1 MAITLAPDVLLGRY
15 RLVRR
20 LGVGGMGEVWEA
32 VDTALEREV
41 AVKVT
46 SQLGR
51 VDYEQRER
59 FRREALVLARLAHP
73 NVVKVY
79 DVGSLS
85 GSAGEQ
91 LPYLV
96 MELVRGH
103 SFADELRRGALP
115 PRRVVAVLEQVAR
128 ALAAA
133 HRAGVVHRDL
143 KPSNVLIGEEDHVS
157 VVDFGLARVLEGE
170 GAWRSFESLTTTGVV
185 LGSCAYMAPEQARG
199 GRAVPA
205 SDVFACGVMLYEALA
220 GVKPF
225 DGSNPVAIL
234 RRVAE
239 GRYTPLT
246 ELVSGVPPALAA
258 VVDKCLARES
268 QRRYPDGAAL
278 HEELL
283 RLRQELDNTA
293 SLSPTRGLTR
303 MSVEALRQRRRRQ
316 FILRGATW
324 VALAALAALAGVA
337 GVQLGRLGWER
348 GRPDPGRWEVQQ
360 LFGGPGWIQAPD
372 WNPRGTALACERN
385 AGHGAEILIVEIG
398 EGTPRVVAREAAG
411 AVLARPRFSPDGR
424 RLTFTAIAAGAKEVR
439 VVSAAGGAV
448 LASIADADHATW
460 LDDER
465 VLFSRPDGGRQAIWV
480 HHLGSGR
487 EEVYLPSHGDTS
499 WWEAK
504 PRPGGGLALLG
515 GASDI
520 AVRIFVSDAPH
531 LPPVPWTT
539 AAQSVSGYSWAPH
552 GTSVVASIGGQLY
565 LLRAREARP
574 LLPEVT
580 PIGGAALAPDGR
592 SIAWT
597 RREAQT
603 DLLAFAPGRAEIR
616 CVLCG
621 VKNAGWGSVG
631 PGGVVA
637 YRRQDG
643 ESRRLVL
650 RFPSGE
656 ERFLSPPGEDASCPS
671 FSPDGARVAYLVKA
685 GQGTELRVV
694 AVTGGESV
702 LLAAGVE
709 PAELPS
715 WSPDGRFVAYAAGDP
730 VNVWVVSAGG
740 GAPRQVTTAGGDYP
754 VWSPDGRFI
763 AYVVWT
769 DAADPNQG
777 AWVVPASGGTPRR
790 VSSSPTAVAWSRD
803 GRVLWQ
809 VRRAGD
815 ALEMWAAQV
824 GVWDFRPVGPVPLGS
839 VPAVHAEHLPLSVDP
854 VSGEVVIIHRSIY
867 SELLL
872 FRGADPAL
880 W

>member
-1 MAITLAPDVLLGRY
+1 MALTLAPDVLLGRY

-41 AVKVT
+41 AIKVT
-46 SQLGR
+46 SHLGR
-51 VDYEQRER
+51 VDDELRER

-73 NVVKVY
+73 NVVKVH
-79 DVGSLS
+79 DVGSFS
-85 GSAGEQ
+85 GPGGEQ

-96 MELVRGH
+96 MELVRGQ
-103 SFADELRRGALP
+103 SFAHELRLGALP
-115 PRRVVAVLEQVAR
+115 PRRAVAVLEQVAR

-143 KPSNVLIGEEDHVS
+143 KPSNVLIGEEDHIY
-157 VVDFGLARVLEGE
+157 VVDFGLARLLQQE
-170 GAWRSFESLTTTGVV
+170 GAWRSLESLTTSGVV
-185 LGSCAYMAPEQARG
+185 LGSCAYMAPEQASG

-225 DGSNPVAIL
+225 DGPNPVAIL
-234 RRVAE
+234 RRVVE

-246 ELVSGVPPALAA
+246 ELMSGVPPALAA
-258 VVDKCLARES
+258 VVDRCLARDSE
-268 QRRYPDGAAL
+268 RRYRDGAAL

-283 RLRQELDNTA
+283 RLRQELDNAA
-293 SLSPTRGLTR
+293 SLSPTRSLTR
-303 MSVEALRQRRRRQ
+303 MSVEALRQRRRRE
-316 FILRGATW
+316 FLARGA
-324 VALAALAALAGVA
+324 AAAALAALAGIT
-337 GVQLGRLGWER
+337 GVQLGRVGWER
-348 GRPDPGRWEVQQ
+348 ARPDPGSWEVRQV
-360 LFGGPGWIQAPD
+360 FGGPGWVQAPD

-385 AGHGAEILIVEIG
+385 DGRAAEIFILEIG
-398 EGTPRVVAREAAG
+398 DPSPRVVAREAAG
-411 AVLARPRFSPDGR
+411 TALARPRFSPDGR
-424 RLTFTAIAAGAKEVR
+424 RLTFTAIAGGAQEVR
-439 VVSAAGGAV
+439 VVSAAGGTV
-448 LASIADADHATW
+448 LASIAGADHATW

-465 VLFSRPDGGRQAIWV
+465 ILFSRPDGGRHAIWL
-480 HHLGSGR
+480 HHLGSGK
-487 EEVYLPSHGDTS
+487 EEVYVASDGDTS

-520 AVRIFVSDAPH
+520 AVRIFVTDAPH
-531 LPPVPWTT
+531 RPPVPWM
-539 AAQSVSGYSWAPH
+539 AAPQSVTGYSWTP
-552 GTSVVASIGGQLY
+552 GGRSLVASIGGGLY
-565 LLRAREARP
+565 LLRAKDARP

-603 DLLAFAPGRAEIR
+603 DLLAFVPGRTEIR

-631 PGGVVA
+631 PGGAVA

-643 ESRRLVL
+643 ESRRLIL
-650 RFPSGE
+650 RLPGGE

-685 GQGTELRVV
+685 AGGIELRVV
-694 AVTGGESV
+694 AVMGGESV
-702 LLAAGVE
+702 LLAEGVE

-715 WSPDGRFVAYAAGDP
+715 WSPDGRFVAYAGGDP

-740 GAPRQVTTAGGDYP
+740 GPTRQVTTAGGDYP

-769 DAADPNQG
+769 NAADPAQG
-777 AWVVPASGGTPRR
+777 AWVVPAAGGAPRR
-790 VSSSPTAVAWSRD
+790 VSPSPTALAWSQD
-803 GRVLWQ
+803 GTVLYQ

-815 ALEMWAAQV
+815 ALEVWAAQV
-824 GVWDFRPVGPVPLGS
+824 GRWDFRRLGPVPLEGA
-839 VPAVHAEHLPLSVDP
+839 PAVHTEHLPVSVDP
-854 VSGEVVIIHRSIY
+854 TTGEVVIIHRSMY

-872 FRGADPAL
+872 FRGADPAR